1 MRRTGASTR
10 YDRSGPSTGAEAAGA
25 KVAFL
30 RVPAVAV
37 LPAPEDALR
46 APAEEVLPA
55 REAEVPAVVVLP
67 AREAF
72 VPALAALFVSL
83 PSAVP
88 AGAEAASRASARR
101 SAAYLRHQGAMP
113 HSPQRGERA
122 MQT

>member
-1 MRRTGASTR
+1 MRGKARTGAPAR
-10 YDRSGPSTGAEAAGA
+10 YDRSGSSMGAGAAGA
-25 KVAFL
+25 EVAFL
-30 RVPAVAV
+30 RVPAVAG
-37 LPAPEDALR
+37 LPALEA
-46 APAEEVLPA
+46 AIPAEEVLPA

-83 PSAVP
+83 PEAP